1 MDTVCLILS
10 DGRGVGR
17 FHPVGGR
24 LPAGGRMPR
33 GGEQVAAGRGAD
45 CLQQETGC
53 REAVDG
59 KPQGGGRG
67 GAVV

>member
-1 MDTVCLILS
+1 
-10 DGRGVGR
+10 
-17 FHPVGGR
+17 
-24 LPAGGRMPR
+24 MPR